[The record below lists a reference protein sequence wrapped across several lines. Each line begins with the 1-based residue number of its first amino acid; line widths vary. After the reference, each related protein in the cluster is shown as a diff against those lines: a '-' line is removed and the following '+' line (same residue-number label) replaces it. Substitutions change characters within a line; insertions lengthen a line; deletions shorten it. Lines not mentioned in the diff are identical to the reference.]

1 MKVPWEYSEYKTGG
15 FSNVRQEE
23 WQEHVP
29 IVNDILLLH
38 MSHKAQKSLDDN
50 TYLTMIRI
58 RLKREFKQ
66 TRIYLASKFKLCF
79 VIGVVTIW
87 YSLYWN
93 EYNGKDVCRIGR
105 I

>member
-38 MSHKAQKSLDDN
+38 MSHKAQKSLDDKHLSN
-50 TYLTMIRI
+50 DD
-58 RLKREFKQ
+58 K
-66 TRIYLASKFKLCF
+66 
-79 VIGVVTIW
+79 
-87 YSLYWN
+87 N
-93 EYNGKDVCRIGR
+93 
-105 I
+105 